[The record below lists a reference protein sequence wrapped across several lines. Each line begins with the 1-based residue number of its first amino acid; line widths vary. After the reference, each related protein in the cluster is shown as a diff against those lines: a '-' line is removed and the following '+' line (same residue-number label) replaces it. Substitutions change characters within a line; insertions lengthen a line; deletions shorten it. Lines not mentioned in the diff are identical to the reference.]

1 MPEWDF
7 RKMLIRSPSDNAL
20 ERVHGYR
27 KMAEHAQEQADAA
40 ELPRVKEA
48 YQRSAERWA
57 TLANLVEMGDA
68 LPPPALAKPTG
79 WRTAGRS

>member
-1 MPEWDF
+1 
-7 RKMLIRSPSDNAL
+7 MLYRSPSDSAL

-27 KMAEHAQEQADAA
+27 KLAELAQMMADAA

-48 YQRSAERWA
+48 YRRSAERWT

-68 LPPPALAKPTG
+68 LPPAAALRPTG
-79 WRTAGRS
+79 WRTAGRA

>member
-1 MPEWDF
+1 
-7 RKMLIRSPSDNAL
+7 MLLRSPSENAL

-27 KMAEHAQEQADAA
+27 KMAEHAQELSDAA

-48 YQRSAERWA
+48 YRRSAERWT

-68 LPPPALAKPTG
+68 LPPAAMTRPTG
-79 WRTAGRS
+79 WRTAGRT

>member
-1 MPEWDF
+1 M
-7 RKMLIRSPSDNAL
+7 IYRSPSENAL

-27 KMAEHAQEQADAA
+27 KMAEQAREMAAAA

-48 YQRSAERWA
+48 YTRSADRWT

-68 LPPPALAKPTG
+68 LPPAAMKPTG
-79 WRTAGRS
+79 WRATRV